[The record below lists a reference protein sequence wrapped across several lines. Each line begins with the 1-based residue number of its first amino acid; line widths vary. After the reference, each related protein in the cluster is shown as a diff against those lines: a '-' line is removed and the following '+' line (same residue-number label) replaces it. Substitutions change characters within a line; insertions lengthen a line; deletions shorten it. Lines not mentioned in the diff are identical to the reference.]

1 VTHLTSTISFIG
13 IIPVSLSSKTIQ
25 SNSQNICLSPLMLEN
40 SLPLSGNTS
49 AGGNVLLQGVDP
61 GFHNVPLHH
70 INLKSDFVSGQ
81 VVVGV
86 RPTLPVDDN
95 SLLFGID
102 MAGHKV
108 IMAPII
114 SEEPSY
120 EENEYKRYRDLFLH
134 VL

>member
-1 VTHLTSTISFIG
+1 
-13 IIPVSLSSKTIQ
+13 
-25 SNSQNICLSPLMLEN
+25 MLEN

-86 RPTLPVDDN
+86 RPTLHVEDI

-102 MAGHKV
+102 IAGHKV

-120 EENEYKRYRDLFLH
+120 EENDYKKYSDFSLH

>member
-1 VTHLTSTISFIG
+1 
-13 IIPVSLSSKTIQ
+13 
-25 SNSQNICLSPLMLEN
+25 MLEN
-40 SLPLSGNTS
+40 SLPLSMNTS
-49 AGGNVLLQGVDP
+49 AGANVLLQGVDP

-81 VVVGV
+81 VIGGV
-86 RPTLPVDDN
+86 RPTLPVEDI

-120 EENEYKRYRDLFLH
+120 DENEYKKYRNFFQH